1 MSLIIK
7 DGIPYEEINTLQE
20 IAEEVIQTI
29 TESTDEELIKLN
41 LEEIIPQKKMID
53 KIRIII
59 NKELF
64 QHPKDTTELSK
75 SIKELLSQTIFR
87 YYEIY
92 FENKTEYI
100 WSYTRTSVL
109 NKEKEGHYFQGIIRE
124 KDIRAAQKKVIKITD
139 TENWEKPWEL
149 NPINPTMG
157 YIRRKKHFGTP
168 KMYMFYEHITLKE
181 SNNNE

>member
-64 QHPKDTTELSK
+64 QHPKDTT
-75 SIKELLSQTIFR
+75 
-87 YYEIY
+87 
-92 FENKTEYI
+92 
-100 WSYTRTSVL
+100 RT
-109 NKEKEGHYFQGIIRE
+109 
-124 KDIRAAQKKVIKITD
+124 
-139 TENWEKPWEL
+139 
-149 NPINPTMG
+149 
-157 YIRRKKHFGTP
+157 
-168 KMYMFYEHITLKE
+168 
-181 SNNNE
+181 